1 MSTKDSKQ
9 RKNGGEKLGKRQR
22 RRIETAALRIDL
34 KESIFIFISVLS
46 TFLPDE
52 IKISDRF
59 SSRFLVTR
67 RIFISTFDIT
77 FSHGKNSVSKEL
89 ISFSKKARTGGRI
102 QNGQN
107 VSRGGDFTRRF
118 FSRLPV
124 SQSVSQSIFRRGKWW
139 RDVDIVGSVGGEEM
153 GCQRL
158 VRVSSWLC
166 DEARVA
172 SVFSRLYHGMREG
185 RGGGVDPGPGSRTG
199 VMDTRAR
206 GGGSLSHIKYTRGG
220 SSPRC
225 HPSTRSSTCGLPSR
239 AYRASPTIF
248 FPPFPSLETY
258 PFRFYLSLSPNPS
271 SLSLSS
277 SLLASFP
284 PRYYSSFAPRASS
297 LCFFVPF
304 AASSPFLP
312 TLSVSLKTSP
322 KTLLESSSASF
333 FPSSSPFSSR
343 PLVAPLHSPL
353 PLSRS
358 FDRVYFVSR

>member
-1 MSTKDSKQ
+1 
-9 RKNGGEKLGKRQR
+9 
-22 RRIETAALRIDL
+22 
-34 KESIFIFISVLS
+34 
-46 TFLPDE
+46 
-52 IKISDRF
+52 
-59 SSRFLVTR
+59 
-67 RIFISTFDIT
+67 
-77 FSHGKNSVSKEL
+77 
-89 ISFSKKARTGGRI
+89 
-102 QNGQN
+102 
-107 VSRGGDFTRRF
+107 
-118 FSRLPV
+118 
-124 SQSVSQSIFRRGKWW
+124 
-139 RDVDIVGSVGGEEM
+139 M

-258 PFRFYLSLSPNPS
+258 PFRFYLSLSPNPF

-312 TLSVSLKTSP
+312 TLSVSPKTSP

-333 FPSSSPFSSR
+333 FP
-343 PLVAPLHSPL
+343 PL
-353 PLSRS
+353 PLFLLAHSSLLCIRLSPFPALSIAYISYRVEIATRAFHFLPEIPLFPFLSSSRDLHSFRRQSHFIYRARFLHDLFRS
-358 FDRVYFVSR
+358 FRR